1 MSEHYQSPS
10 AGILILTRQNGGQA
24 EVLLQHRAN
33 TKMLPQQWDLI
44 SGHVEAAE
52 TVRQAIVREAKEEIG
67 IDLEVDDLDFVLLSH
82 NRISQDSSYYNIFF
96 TSQRFQGDPRI
107 LEPEKHDAL
116 DWFPLDNLP
125 SPLVK
130 DRKLAL
136 EALETGQTYVE
147 VDFDAYA
154 D

>member
-1 MSEHYQSPS
+1 
-10 AGILILTRQNGGQA
+10 
-24 EVLLQHRAN
+24 
-33 TKMLPQQWDLI
+33 MLPQQWDLI

-52 TVRQAIVREAKEEIG
+52 SVRQAIVREAKEEIG
-67 IDLEVDDLDFVLLSH
+67 IELDVDDLDFVLLSH
-82 NRISQDSSYYNIFF
+82 NRINRDTTYYNIFF
-96 TSQRFQGDPRI
+96 TSQRFQGQPHI

-116 DWFPLDNLP
+116 DWFPLDDLP

-136 EALETGQTYVE
+136 EALRTGQTYVE
-147 VDFDAYA
+147 VDFDAYG

>member
-1 MSEHYQSPS
+1 MSNHHLTPS
-10 AGILILTRQNGGQA
+10 AGILILTRECQGQR

-52 TVRQAIVREAKEEIG
+52 SVRQAIVREAKEEIG
-67 IDLEVDDLDFVLLSH
+67 IELDVDDLDFVLLSH
-82 NRISQDSSYYNIFF
+82 NRINRDTTYYNIFF
-96 TSQRFQGDPRI
+96 TSQRFQGQPHI

-116 DWFPLDNLP
+116 DWFPLDDLP

-136 EALETGQTYVE
+136 EALRTGQTYVE
-147 VDFDAYA
+147 VDFDAYG